1 MVALAV
7 LLVVGA
13 AATGAALRD
22 EHGVGLIVA
31 PSSPTPLVGGSASA
45 GGLEGSA
52 TPLPTATALPTSTA
66 TPTPTLTPTPEP
78 TRAPATIALMPE
90 EVGRGETLLITVQA
104 AGATGGSVLVGGEVF
119 PLVVDSDVLFAVVGV
134 PLNAALGPA
143 AVNAT
148 TVDASGGELD
158 SLAASYEVVVVDR
171 PVDYLTLTAEE
182 ASVLTPEA
190 AAEERR
196 MRAEQFA
203 EFDRE
208 RRWAGLFRLPVEGI
222 FTTQFGSG
230 RSTNG
235 GPVGNFHS
243 GTDIAAGLGT
253 TITAPAPGRVAWV
266 GAMPIRGNTVILDHG
281 AGVRTGYH
289 HLDEAR
295 VEVGQLVEAG
305 VVIGLMGSTG
315 LSTGPHLHWEMT
327 IYGVNVDP
335 MTWTRVDFTPG
346 AALEAATEDG
356 NDVGADAGDDAE
368 AEATP

>member
-1 MVALAV
+1 VPRSVDGPRMPRC
-7 LLVVGA
+7 GC
-13 AATGAALRD
+13 GCWWSRWRCD
-22 EHGVGLIVA
+22 GVGLIVT
-31 PSSPTPLVGGSASA
+31 PSSPTPVVLGSTTA
-45 GGLEGSA
+45 GDVEGSA
-52 TPLPTATALPTSTA
+52 TPLPTATAAPTLTA
-66 TPTPTLTPTPEP
+66 TPTPTPTPTPEP
-78 TRAPATIALMPE
+78 TRAPSTITLLPE

-104 AGATGGSVLVGGEVF
+104 AGASGGSALVGGEVF
-119 PLVVDSDVLFAVVGV
+119 PLVVDGDTLFAVVGV
-134 PLNAALGPA
+134 ALNAALGPA
-143 AVNAT
+143 EVNAT
-148 TVDASGGELD
+148 TVDASGEELD
-158 SLAASYEVVVVDR
+158 ALAAAYEVVTVER
-171 PVDYLTLTAEE
+171 PVDYLTLTEEE

-196 MRAEQFA
+196 LRAEQFA

-253 TITAPAPGRVAWV
+253 AITAPAAGRVAWV

-281 AGVRTGYH
+281 AGVLTGYH
-289 HLDEAR
+289 HLDETR
-295 VEVGQLVEAG
+295 VAVGQLVEAG

-335 MTWTRVDFTPG
+335 MTWTRVDFTPA
-346 AALEAATEDG
+346 AALEGVEDP
-356 NDVGADAGDDAE
+356 VE
-368 AEATP
+368 EPTPPSG